1 LSRTALKSARIE
13 ARIAPETLSAIR
25 LAAEIE
31 GRSLSDFVVAAAE
44 AAALR
49 RLEEERIVQLSAE
62 SQRRFVEALLA
73 PPEPGEAL
81 ARAKA
86 DHEALL
92 GEK

>member
-1 LSRTALKSARIE
+1 MSRTSPKTARIE

-44 AAALR
+44 AEALR
-49 RLEEERIVQLSAE
+49 RLEEERLVELSAE

-73 PPEPGEAL
+73 APESGAAL
-81 ARAKA
+81 KRAKA
-86 DHEALL
+86 HRDRLVDGA
-92 GEK
+92 